1 MILLSAINW
10 TVSAIIWLVTPVLRL
25 YGFYALLAVVT
36 VVLIYLAWSAMRRL
50 GKGRRT
56 TPT

>member
-10 TVSAIIWLVTPVLRL
+10 TVSAIIWLLKPILRL
-25 YGFYALLAVVT
+25 YGFYALLSVLA
-36 VVLIYLAWSAMRRL
+36 VVLIYLAWRALRRL
-50 GKGRRT
+50 GKRRPA